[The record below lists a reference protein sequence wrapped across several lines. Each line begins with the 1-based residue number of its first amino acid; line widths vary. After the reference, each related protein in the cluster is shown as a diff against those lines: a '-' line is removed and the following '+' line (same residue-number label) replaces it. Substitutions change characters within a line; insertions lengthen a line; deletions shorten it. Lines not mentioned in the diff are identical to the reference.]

1 MAKTTP
7 SRTISLI
14 SILFLLLTTA
24 PEPTHSLPFSFAQY
38 RTVVSLS
45 HSLMT
50 RVANLRAS
58 RGDVSGSRRAQLI
71 AEKLES
77 GLSLGFLGLTWS
89 LGWDYLKN
97 YAWRDLNYAEM
108 YGVVSDVNELL
119 KSVGELTR
127 ANSDAERATWAGR
140 SYQNVLG
147 VSTSLFKKLL
157 KVFAKSVQFLSLS
170 LFFLVVIL
178 IWSPYNSIGTVRKL
192 VKVVIDSV
200 LGGCGGVGGVEGSVE
215 GGGERG
221 GAGRFTEGLSWIGE
235 QWLERF
241 ASNSQRLGFLR

>member
-1 MAKTTP
+1 MVKTTP

-170 LFFLVVIL
+170 LSFSCNFNL
-178 IWSPYNSIGTVRKL
+178 K
-192 VKVVIDSV
+192 SV
-200 LGGCGGVGGVEGSVE
+200 QFNWYS
-215 GGGERG
+215 
-221 GAGRFTEGLSWIGE
+221 
-235 QWLERF
+235 
-241 ASNSQRLGFLR
+241 